1 MRKVLKKILEILD
14 GTPADYG
21 KQKGWSGQSVV
32 ELSLVTPILIVLLMG
47 LAEVGWFANN
57 FLILLEVSRA
67 GARFGTS
74 QPAETSPLV
83 WNNDA
88 SRASNA
94 KTGFEDI
101 PDISS
106 LNGADVDEFRRC
118 DLVRDSAR
126 KELQG
131 FYNAI
136 ACMMT
141 QQMDPLVFDGTNKVD
156 DIVVSAFS
164 LYAITPEKLPTTPLR
179 PDGGDPRVLI
189 TNSTDPGLPPGK
201 TQVLVVGRYPT
212 NANECTVDMNGVG
225 KVWER
230 DPFDYFQNTERDY
243 QLKDLAQPLN
253 EDTWN
258 YVELAGYDEPS
269 YQPYVAVDPLT
280 LEPLPPG
287 RQPPAKPERQRGFVF
302 VGQHAISEVFNPV
315 TGAKNCYG
323 SEWSIDE
330 VQNLMN
336 LPGFSLLSDQ
346 RAHLPNQGMV
356 LVELFWKHELLLKNP
371 VFNPVWTI
379 LGDNTNVSVWAAF
392 PLPATEPRIT
402 FN

>member
-1 MRKVLKKILEILD
+1 MRKVLRKILEILD
-14 GTPADYG
+14 GTPAVYG
-21 KQKGWSGQSVV
+21 KQKGWNGQSVV

-47 LAEVGWFANN
+47 LAEIGWFANN

-67 GARFGTS
+67 GARFGTT

-88 SRASNA
+88 SRAPN
-94 KTGFEDI
+94 TGFADT

-106 LNGADVDEFRRC
+106 INGADVDEFRQC
-118 DLVRDSAR
+118 ALVRDSTR

-141 QQMDPLVFDGTNKVD
+141 QQMDPLVFDGTNQVD
-156 DIVVSAFS
+156 DIIISAFS
-164 LYAITPEKLPTTPLR
+164 LYAVTPEKLPTTPLL
-179 PDGGDPRVLI
+179 PVGGNPRTLI
-189 TNSTDPGLPPGK
+189 TNSTDPGLPAGK

-212 NANECTVDMNGVG
+212 NANECTVDINGAG
-225 KVWER
+225 IEWER
-230 DPFDYFQNTERDY
+230 DPFDYFRNTKRDY
-243 QLKDLAQPLN
+243 QLKDPAQPFN

-258 YVELAGYDEPS
+258 YVELAGYDAPS
-269 YQPYVAVDPLT
+269 NKPYIAVDPIT
-280 LEPLPPG
+280 LEPLAA
-287 RQPPAKPERQRGFVF
+287 QPANKPERQRGWVF
-302 VGQHAISEVFNPV
+302 AGQHGIAEVFNPL
-315 TGAKNCYG
+315 TGVKNCYG

-330 VQNLMN
+330 VQDLMN

-371 VFNPVWTI
+371 IFNPVWTI
-379 LGDNTNVSVWAAF
+379 LGDSTNVSVWAAF